1 MIVLPTQEQI
11 RKALSVLR
19 RGDLIGLPTETVY
32 GLAGDATQDL
42 SVARIFEKKKRPSFN
57 PLIIHGH
64 SKEVLKKHVLW
75 NDQAEVLSHAFWP
88 GPLTLVLPRHPSSPV
103 SLLASAGL
111 NSLAIRV
118 PNHPI
123 AHSLLEKF
131 EGLLAAPSANLSGKT
146 SSTQAIHVEEDFP
159 DLLIL
164 DGGDTPIGV
173 ESTILDL
180 TGPEPFILR
189 PGGII
194 KEQIEVLVGPVKTPN
209 CSLIKAPGMMK
220 SHYAPTLPLRLNA
233 HELFEGEA
241 YLAFGN
247 TSFEGNHV
255 MNLSQKGDLIEAAA
269 NLFKMIRLLDRPYF
283 QGIAVA
289 PIPLNGLGVAL
300 NDRLMRAAAP
310 REL

>member
-1 MIVLPTQEQI
+1 MIILPTQEQI
-11 RKALSVLR
+11 QKALSTLEK
-19 RGDLIGLPTETVY
+19 GELIGLPTETVY

-57 PLIIHGH
+57 PLIIHGY
-64 SKEVLKKHVLW
+64 SKEILKKHVLW
-75 NDQAEVLSHAFWP
+75 NDQAEILAHAFWP
-88 GPLTLVLPRHPSSPV
+88 GPLTLVLPRHPSSSV

-118 PNHPI
+118 PSHPI
-123 AHSLLEKF
+123 AQSLLEEF

-164 DGGDTPIGV
+164 DGGDTTIGV
-173 ESTILDL
+173 ESTIVDL
-180 TGPEPFILR
+180 TGPVPLILR
-189 PGGII
+189 PGGLL
-194 KEQIEVLVGPVKTPN
+194 KEEIEESIGPIRTPDY
-209 CSLIKAPGMMK
+209 SLIKAPGMMK
-220 SHYAPTLPLRLNA
+220 SHYAPVLPLRLNVQ
-233 HELFEGEA
+233 EPFEGEA
-241 YLAFGN
+241 YLAFGP

-269 NLFKMIRLLDRPYF
+269 NLFKMIRLLDRLCF
-283 QGIAVA
+283 QGIAAA
-289 PIPLNGLGVAL
+289 PIPLRGLGVAL
-300 NDRLMRAAAP
+300 NDRLARAAAP

>member
-11 RKALSVLR
+11 QRALSVLR
-19 RGDLIGLPTETVY
+19 IGDLIGLPTETVY

-57 PLIIHGH
+57 PLIIHGD

-88 GPLTLVLPRHPSSPV
+88 GPLTLVLPRHPSSSV

-164 DGGDTPIGV
+164 DGGDTPIGL

-180 TGPEPFILR
+180 TGPEPLILR
-189 PGGII
+189 PGGLTR
-194 KEQIEVLVGPVKTPN
+194 EEIEESIGPIKTPR

-233 HELFEGEA
+233 HKPFEGEV
-241 YLAFGN
+241 YLAFGP

-255 MNLSQKGDLIEAAA
+255 MNLSQKGDLTEASA
-269 NLFKMIRLLDRPYF
+269 NLFKMIRLLDRPCF

-289 PIPLNGLGVAL
+289 PIPLRELGVAL